1 MTNESEAVTGPM
13 RNPSHPG
20 DLVRH
25 DSSSPWASPSPRPR
39 RFWAC
44 RARRSTTW

>member
-1 MTNESEAVTGPM
+1 MTDHSETVIGPM

-25 DSSSPWASPSPRPR
+25 DCLEPLGRHYVTKGAEVLRCI
-39 RFWAC
+39 A
-44 RARRSTTW
+44 